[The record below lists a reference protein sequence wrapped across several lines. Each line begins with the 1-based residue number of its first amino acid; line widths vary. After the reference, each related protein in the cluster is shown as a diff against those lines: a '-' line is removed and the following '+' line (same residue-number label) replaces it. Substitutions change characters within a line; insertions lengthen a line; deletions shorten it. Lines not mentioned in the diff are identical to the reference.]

1 MATRKYTG
9 FDKQGTKCT
18 PGLKA
23 LVDIILFL
31 NAGKTKNLGTFVV
44 RDMKGKPGKPSVH
57 STGRAADIGWSDR
70 AAIEEIMK
78 WLVENNETLDVE
90 YVADYFPQPG
100 GRAWRC
106 DRDAW
111 KDYNKGLIQGAPNG
125 KWIHIEIGNRLAEDK
140 AGMEAAIKKALG
152 A

>member
-78 WLVENNETLDVE
+78 WLVDNNETLDVE

-111 KDYNKGLIQGAPNG
+111 KDYNKGLIQGAPGG

>member
-9 FDKQGTKCT
+9 WDKNGTGT
-18 PGLKA
+18 APGLKA
-23 LVDIILFL
+23 LLDIILFL
-31 NAGKTKNLGTFVV
+31 NLGKTKNLGTFVV

-70 AAIEEIMK
+70 AAIEGVME
-78 WLVENNETLDVE
+78 WLVANNETLDVE
-90 YVADYFPQPG
+90 YVADYFPKPG

-111 KDYNKGLIQGAPNG
+111 KEYPKGLIQGAPNG
-125 KWIHIEIGNRLAEDK
+125 RWIHIEVGPRLAFDK